1 MAPFLDSNPK
11 EVIAALSSGDR
22 EKGTLDVDASSL
34 VGVEEVEGDLGSVH
48 ILLSHSVLGPG
59 LHVEAG
65 LGRGSGR
72 LVLGLGGTL
81 LDLAHQDI
89 LI

>member
-1 MAPFLDSNPK
+1 M
-11 EVIAALSSGDR
+11 AALSSKVRRG
-22 EKGTLDVDASSL
+22 GTLDVDASSL
-34 VGVEEVEGDLGSVH
+34 IGVEEVEGDLGGVD

-65 LGRGSGR
+65 LGRGSGG
-72 LVLGLGGTL
+72 LALGLGGTL
-81 LDLAHQDI
+81 IDLAHQDI